1 MPSAEIISIG
11 TELLLG
17 EIVNSNSQ
25 YLAKK
30 LNENGIDV
38 FFISSVGDNLERIRG
53 VLKIAAKRSEI
64 IITTGGL
71 GPTIDDPTRE
81 AIASFT
87 GNDLV
92 FNNYLWR
99 QIKKR
104 FSLYRKHPTANNK
117 KQAYIPKNATFIEN
131 PVGTA
136 PAFFMKFKKNLIIAL
151 PGVPAEMEFL
161 FEKNILPY
169 LKKKY
174 STNSILV
181 TRTIRTIGIGESSID
196 DLIGDLETSSNPTV
210 GLAAHAAQ
218 VDIRVTAKADNHSD
232 SMDLLNPFITQI
244 QSKMGKYIF
253 GMENDTLL
261 HAINKL
267 FKKRSIRL
275 LVFDNTKTNYFKEI
289 FSCLVCK
296 FIDNENIKKQKLE
309 ITFRKLY
316 NVHNCNAIFWLDKN
330 NDNQID
336 KLLFVGEKKYKEI
349 SIFRG
354 ARSIMN
360 EWISH
365 KVLGLLFLKIN
376 ESFNEE

>member
-38 FFISSVGDNLERIRG
+38 FFISSIGDNLERIRG

-296 FIDNENIKKQKLE
+296 LIDNENIKKQKLE

-336 KLLFVGEKKYKEI
+336 KLLFVGEKNIKKFQF
-349 SIFRG
+349 S
-354 ARSIMN
+354 
-360 EWISH
+360 
-365 KVLGLLFLKIN
+365 
-376 ESFNEE
+376 EEQDP